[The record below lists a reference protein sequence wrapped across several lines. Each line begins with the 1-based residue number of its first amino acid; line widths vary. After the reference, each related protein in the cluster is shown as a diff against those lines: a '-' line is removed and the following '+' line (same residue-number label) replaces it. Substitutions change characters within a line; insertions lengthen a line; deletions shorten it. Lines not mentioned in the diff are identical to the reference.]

1 MRLFFIRHGQS
12 QNNALWARKGTEVDR
27 VADPELTDIGKRQ
40 LQATAKFLDFCL
52 TSDIS
57 MGTDPSCGT
66 ETGNVILFCSL
77 MTRSIQSAS
86 FISERLGVP
95 VYANL
100 DIHESGGMYLS
111 DLVTGER
118 IGQKGLTRAEI
129 DERYP
134 HVLLPAGMNPEGWW
148 NRPFEER
155 ELRRERVSRVLS
167 WLRETY
173 GSTTDTIILVSHA
186 GFYNYFM
193 REVLGMSHETYN
205 VWFEFFNGAATLF
218 NFDRDDINVF
228 YSNRFDYMPMDIVT

>member
-12 QNNALWARKGTEVDR
+12 SNNALWARMGNEIDR
-27 VADPELTDIGKRQ
+27 VPDPEITDTGRRQ
-40 LQATAKFLDFCL
+40 LHSTANFLDFCL

-57 MGTDPSCGT
+57 MGSDPSCGT
-66 ETGNVILFCSL
+66 ETGNVVIFCSL
-77 MTRSIQSAS
+77 MTRAIQSAS
-86 FISERLGVP
+86 IIAERLQLP

-100 DIHESGGMYLS
+100 DIHESGGIYRDDFNS
-111 DLVTGER
+111 GSR
-118 IGQKGLTRAEI
+118 IGEKGLSKVEVN
-129 DERYP
+129 DLFP

-155 ELRRERVSRVLS
+155 EFRRERVAKVLH
-167 WLRETY
+167 WLTDTY

-193 REVLGMSHETYN
+193 RQILGLNHDDYS

-218 NFDRDDINVF
+218 NFDNGNVNIF
-228 YSNRFDYMPMDIVT
+228 YSNRFDFMPMDIVT

>member
-12 QNNALWARKGTEVDR
+12 QNNALWAHNGTEIDR
-27 VADPELTDIGKRQ
+27 VSDPEITDIGHRQ
-40 LQATAKFLDFCL
+40 LQATARFLDFCL

-57 MGTDPSCGT
+57 MGSDPSCGT

-77 MTRSIQSAS
+77 MTRAIQSAS
-86 FISERLGVP
+86 IIAERLNLP
-95 VYANL
+95 VYAHL
-100 DIHESGGMYLS
+100 DIHESGGMYLD
-111 DLVTGER
+111 DLENGVR
-118 IGQKGLTRAEI
+118 IGQRGLSKTEI
-129 DERYP
+129 DVKYP

-155 ELRRERVSRVLS
+155 EMRRDRVSKVLS
-167 WLRETY
+167 WLKGTY

-193 REVLGMSHETYN
+193 REVLGMNHDAYN

-218 NFDRDDINVF
+218 NFDEENINVF
-228 YSNRFDYMPMDIVT
+228 YSNRFDFMPMDIVT